1 MRNSTLENMVVIR
14 DRKES
19 SVNPKKFIVWLFI
32 VTIVMLF
39 AALTSAYLVKQGE
52 GNWLHFQL
60 PDMFWITS
68 GIILLSS
75 ISNQLA
81 YRAAKN
87 DHISS
92 IKIYL
97 LITLFFGLAFLV
109 GQYQSWKELVSQD
122 VFFVGN
128 PAGSF
133 IYVLTGLHALHLTSG
148 IIFLLIVLYS
158 AFRFKIHSKNLIR
171 IEMSTTYWHFLGA
184 LWLYLFFFL
193 YIYH

>member
-1 MRNSTLENMVVIR
+1 MRSQVLENIEVIR

-19 SVNPKKFIVWLFI
+19 SVNPRKFILWLFI

-52 GNWLHFQL
+52 GNWLHFNL
-60 PDMFWITS
+60 PELFWINS
-68 GIILLSS
+68 GIIVLSS
-75 ISNQLA
+75 ISMQFA
-81 YRAAKN
+81 FVAAKK
-87 DHISS
+87 DHISK
-92 IKIYL
+92 IKIFL
-97 LITLFFGLAFLV
+97 SITLTLGLTFLL
-109 GQYQSWKELVSQD
+109 GQYLSWEELVKQD

-133 IYVLTGLHALHLTSG
+133 IYVLTGLHAFHLISG

-158 AFRFKIHSKNLIR
+158 AFKYRIHSKNLTSM
-171 IEMSTTYWHFLGA
+171 EMATTFWHFLGA

-193 YIYH
+193 KIYH

>member
-60 PDMFWITS
+60 PHMFWITS

>member
-1 MRNSTLENMVVIR
+1 MRSSTLENMVVIR

-19 SVNPKKFIVWLFI
+19 SVNPRKFIVWLFI

-60 PDMFWITS
+60 PDMFWITT

-81 YRAAKN
+81 YKAAKN
-87 DHISS
+87 DHISR

-158 AFRFKIHSKNLIR
+158 ALRFKIHSKNLIK